1 MSRAQILPDHGTDI
15 AYDYCGLS
23 SRVSG
28 FKMNTFPMPFKIVA
42 ATLMTIFVV
51 TIGIL
56 NLRDRTSWKDPTD
69 GVFWVESASGVKAD
83 EVVPDGP
90 GARAGIRPGDLLGSL
105 EGKPIANLGEYSD
118 ELYRIGP
125 DGSAIYG
132 LKSGAGNRDV
142 LVQLAAKALLGPKDG
157 LRMLLAFLHLGIGA
171 FVLLRGGSLSR
182 AFHFYLICLAAFVLY
197 LFSYTPKWGGLD
209 QCVYALSVA
218 AILLLPAMFMHF
230 CLRFPV
236 DPKPEHTRAPLLYAP
251 LAVLGIGHLLW
262 ITGHLAGAGLPRDAR
277 AAFIIDRVQLVYF
290 CASMLA
296 GGILL
301 LRRKLA
307 SRDLTTR
314 QQMKWVSSGTL
325 AGVMPF
331 SLIYVLPVLF
341 GVRASFT
348 MLAAQLFLALIPLS
362 FAYAILRF
370 RLLDVEAIV
379 RRSAAYLAAST
390 LLLALYLVFV
400 LVLGRWIESI
410 IPDADFV
417 IICIAA
423 LAVAMMFAPLR
434 NSIQARLDRIF
445 YKEQFDDR
453 ASLLEFART
462 LSTEISLPRLSRKI
476 LERIAKTFRME
487 KSALFLID
495 PAHADRFLLVDTLGL
510 DGRLAEAW
518 DFEES
523 ELGAEILPDGIHPTQ
538 SAGRLRRAH
547 AALTARGI
555 HYLQDLRLHGRRIGV
570 IGMGQLARDQHFSS
584 EDLDLLDALSGYA
597 GIALENANLY
607 RSLESKAVELERLK
621 VYTENIIESINIA
634 VLALD
639 LQGISTSCNRAF
651 EELYGLSRDRVV
663 GCTAEE
669 LLGKDVIASIRKAS
683 GIPDWN
689 LRSAGNIFKL
699 YLQNQKG
706 ENLIVNLSIIPLLDA
721 ADTNS
726 GCLIVMDEIT
736 EKVQLEEQL
745 LQAEKMSSIGL
756 LAAGI
761 AHEVNTPIT
770 GISSYAQI
778 LLKDT
783 PADDA
788 RKPILEKIEKQTFRA
803 AEIVNGLLNFA
814 RLNGSEFTDL
824 DLNRLIRES
833 LSLMEHQ
840 LKQNHVEVLYAPD
853 QSIPMV
859 YGNAGKLQQVFVNL
873 FLNARDA
880 MPSGGTLKVATSKND
895 TMVVVEIQD
904 SGVGI
909 SPENIRKIYDPFF
922 TTKSTGKGTGLGL
935 AVTYGIIQDH
945 GGRIFVDSI
954 PSQGT
959 HFTLKLPTRHSLHA

>member
-1 MSRAQILPDHGTDI
+1 MMRLHMRQTHGMNI
-15 AYDYCGLS
+15 AYDNLGLS
-23 SRVSG
+23 SRASG

-42 ATLMTIFVV
+42 ATLMTIIVV

-56 NLRDRTSWKDPTD
+56 NLRDRASWKDPTD
-69 GVFWVESASGVKAD
+69 GVFWVESASGLRAA
-83 EVVPDGP
+83 EVVPEGP
-90 GARAGIRPGDLLGSL
+90 GARVGIKPGDLLISL
-105 EGKPIANLGEYSD
+105 EGRPIANLGEYSD
-118 ELYRIGP
+118 GLYRIGP
-125 DGSAIYG
+125 DGSALYG
-132 LKSGAGNRDV
+132 LKSESGNRD
-142 LVQLAAKALLGPKDG
+142 LAIRLSAKALLESKDG
-157 LRMLLAFLHLGIGA
+157 LRMLLAFLHLGIGL
-171 FVLLRGGSLSR
+171 FVLVRGGSLSR

-209 QCVYALSVA
+209 QCVYAMSIA

-251 LAVLGIGHLLW
+251 LAVLGFGHLLW
-262 ITGHLAGAGLPRDAR
+262 ITGHLARAGFARDAR
-277 AAFIIDRVQLVYF
+277 TAFLIDRVQLAYF
-290 CASMLA
+290 CAGMLA

-307 SRDLTTR
+307 SRDLATR

-325 AGVMPF
+325 AGVVPF
-331 SLIYVLPVLF
+331 SLIYGVPVLF
-341 GVRASFT
+341 GVRAGFA

-379 RRSAAYLAAST
+379 RRSAAYLAASS
-390 LLLALYLVFV
+390 LLLALYLIFV

-410 IPDADFV
+410 IPEADFM
-417 IICIAA
+417 IICIAV
-423 LAVAMMFAPLR
+423 LVIAMMFAPLR
-434 NSIQARLDRIF
+434 NTIQARLDRIF

-453 ASLLEFART
+453 ASLLDFART
-462 LSTEISLPRLSRKI
+462 LSAEISLPRLSRRI
-476 LERIAKTFRME
+476 LERMAKTFQIE
-487 KSALFLID
+487 KVALFLVD
-495 PAHADRFLLVDTLGL
+495 PSQPGRFLLADALGSF
-510 DGRLAEAW
+510 GPVAEKW
-518 DFEES
+518 GFEES
-523 ELGAEILPDGIHPTQ
+523 ELGAEILPEDVHPPEGA
-538 SAGRLRRAH
+538 SRLRRSPAVL
-547 AALTARGI
+547 AGWGV
-555 HYLQDLRLHGRRIGV
+555 HYLQDLRLGGRRIGLL
-570 IGMGQLARDQHFSS
+570 GLGQLPLDRHFSS

-597 GIALENANLY
+597 GIALENAKLY
-607 RSLESKAVELERLK
+607 RSVENKALELERLRI
-621 VYTENIIESINIA
+621 YTENIIESINIA
-634 VLALD
+634 ILALD
-639 LQGISTSCNRAF
+639 LNGMSTSCNRAF
-651 EELYGLSRDRVV
+651 EELYGLSRDRIV
-663 GCTAEE
+663 GSNAEE
-669 LLGKDVIASIRKAS
+669 LLGKEVIASIRKAT
-683 GIPDWN
+683 GIADWN
-689 LRSAGNIFKL
+689 LRSTGNIFKL
-699 YLQNQKG
+699 YLQSRKG
-706 ENLIVNLSIIPLLDA
+706 EKLIVNISLIPLLDTGG
-721 ADTNS
+721 TNS
-726 GCLIVMDEIT
+726 GCLIVMDNIT

-788 RKPILEKIEKQTFRA
+788 RKPMLEKIEKQTFRA

-840 LKQNHVEVLYAPD
+840 LQQNHVEVVYAPD

-873 FLNARDA
+873 FLNARDS

-895 TMVVVEIQD
+895 TMVVVDIQD
-904 SGVGI
+904 SGIGI